1 MTNGVR
7 VEITETEQE
16 ILMYTIAK
24 LLQEFH
30 SKQSNVEHLRLGQW
44 FLVEYGERLNLL
56 PWPQLFNET
65 NPAECVKIIDM
76 WLRDNGYQF
85 KGLPKKAVQKRTSD
99 SEERQ

>member
-1 MTNGVR
+1 
-7 VEITETEQE
+7 
-16 ILMYTIAK
+16 MYTIAK
-24 LLQEFH
+24 LLQEYH

-44 FLVEYGERLNLL
+44 FLNEYGWKLGIC
-56 PWPQLFNET
+56 PWSQLYHEE

-85 KGLPKKAVQKRTSD
+85 KGLPNKAVQKRTSD